1 MLKLLSKINRKK
13 EDTAENKEIKKQ
25 VKFASEKIESDND
38 SNDEMEQIEDNV
50 EIGEN
55 NENLQSKSN
64 IYYNTNKTKL
74 IKINI
79 NCDFR

>member
-1 MLKLLSKINRKK
+1 MLKLLSKINKKK

-38 SNDEMEQIEDNV
+38 SNDEMEQIEDNI